1 MAKPKAEKPADP
13 LEAAITE
20 LNTKFGA
27 GSVIFLDSAV
37 HQQVDAIPTGSVG
50 LDQVTGVGGIPRGRV
65 TEAYGPEGAGKSTLA
80 LGAVVSAQHTGLVAA
95 YIDAEHA
102 VDLEY
107 AKAMGV
113 NTSKLLFSQPDSGEE
128 GLITAH
134 ALAASGGVGLIVV
147 DSVAAL
153 VPQAEINGEIGDAH
167 VGLQARLMSQ
177 SLRMLAPVLSGTNT
191 ACIFINQLRE
201 KIGGVGYGPSE
212 TQPGGRA
219 LKFYASL
226 RLDIRRIQTLTAS
239 GSDHP
244 VGNKVRVKAV
254 KNKVG
259 PPLRQAEFDI
269 RFGQGI
275 DWAGELAD
283 LGVAH
288 ALVRKSGAFY
298 TLAGGG
304 PAVQGREA
312 ARRRVL
318 EQPELAGALREG
330 IAADYA
336 AGRTELQVLVPHP
349 DGPLTR
355 EVPNRA
361 AMAAPD
367 FAPVVGQDG

>member
-219 LKFYASL
+219 LKFYSSL

-244 VGNKVRVKAV
+244 VGNRVRVKAV

-275 DWAGELAD
+275 DWAGELVD
-283 LGVAH
+283 LGVHH

-312 ARRRVL
+312 ARRRVP
-318 EQPELAGALREG
+318 Q
-330 IAADYA
+330 
-336 AGRTELQVLVPHP
+336 
-349 DGPLTR
+349 
-355 EVPNRA
+355 RA
-361 AMAAPD
+361 A
-367 FAPVVGQDG
+367 QNRR